1 MTGNLHI
8 QRALN
13 MLENSPLKLTSQ
25 RVSLIKTLFKEG
37 NQHFSAE
44 DVYKKVKNTGVRISL
59 ATIYNCLN
67 QFTSHGILK
76 MVKASSDKVYFDT
89 NLKKGT
95 ILKRKNL
102 KVVRPFLS
110 TEPKD
115 LSKILGKKLK
125 KDVRD
130 SELVNLKNLKN

>member
-1 MTGNLHI
+1 MILASRRVEKMIGGYFKKISKNEKKNL
-8 QRALN
+8 
-13 MLENSPLKLTSQ
+13 
-25 RVSLIKTLFKEG
+25 
-37 NQHFSAE
+37 
-44 DVYKKVKNTGVRISL
+44 IS
-59 ATIYNCLN
+59 TRRSI
-67 QFTSHGILK
+67 
-76 MVKASSDKVYFDT
+76 YFDT

-130 SELVNLKNLKN
+130 SELVNLKNLKS